1 MKRLSVKQWVA
12 LGVTLVSVGLASAFG
27 LFTRLSFTEE
37 IQNIR
42 TNDECVVM
50 FPTSYIP
57 EANFDLLW
65 SSDLIVKAV
74 AEDYGTVAMEC
85 TKTQLKITEVYK
97 GSLKIWDEF
106 ILLQNNEFTYAGIGR
121 NEPTIRTKSVSNVI
135 LPDKEYIIFANK
147 KESSELYYKYAEKYS
162 FASEYVSPIS
172 KLYTYEDIVNSA
184 LCYYFMCE
192 ETKVGFVSD
201 GFDGEYT
208 KYSQVADCEILCKN
222 EELAEQYKILKE
234 NVMQKLKNELK

>member
-1 MKRLSVKQWVA
+1 MKRLSVKQWLVLA
-12 LGVTLVSVGLASAFG
+12 VTLVSVGLASVFG
-27 LFTRLSFTEE
+27 LFTRLSFTED

-57 EANFDLLW
+57 ESNFDLLW
-65 SSDLIVKAV
+65 VSDLIVKAV

-85 TKTQLKITEVYK
+85 TKTQLKITEAYK
-97 GSLKIWDEF
+97 GSLTIGDEF

-121 NEPTIRTKSVSNVI
+121 DEPTIRTKSVSNVI
-135 LPDKEYIIFANK
+135 LPNKEYIIFANK

-162 FASEYVSPIS
+162 FAPEYVSPIS
-172 KLYTYEDIVNSA
+172 KFYTYEDIVNSA

-201 GFDGEYT
+201 GFDGKYT

-234 NVMQKLKNELK
+234 NVMQKLKSELK